1 MSTQPSFPTLFHE
14 YYAIHE
20 TIHAILR
27 ETNGGRVTQ
36 EDVAGRVREKHPD
49 LDMGPETL
57 IAAINQA
64 MRDTV
69 PPQG

>member
-1 MSTQPSFPTLFHE
+1 
-14 YYAIHE
+14 
-20 TIHAILR
+20 
-27 ETNGGRVTQ
+27 VTQ